1 MRIGIF
7 SDVHGNIH
15 ALRQVYAFYDQQQI
29 DSYICL
35 GDVVGYGPD
44 PNLCVTL
51 VRERVQ
57 HCIMGNHD
65 AAVGGQMDYA
75 YYYDAVR
82 TALDHHSS
90 QLSAENMLWLRSL
103 PYQVIDDNRCYS
115 HGSPIN
121 PQAFDYVFNL
131 SQAHGLLRHWDSLSD
146 ITFIGHSHLTKSYVL
161 RVSPE
166 GRTAREIPA
175 DRLVLE
181 PGRKYVCTVGSVG
194 QPRDNDARAC
204 CTIFDTSDL
213 SLTWFRLDY
222 DVSEAAAAIFSQ
234 ENLSANFGKRL
245 FLGI

>member
-15 ALRQVYAFYDQQQI
+15 ALHQVYAFYDQQNI
-29 DSYICL
+29 DSYVCL
-35 GDVVGYGPD
+35 GDVVGYGSD
-44 PNLCVTL
+44 PNLCVTM
-51 VRERVQ
+51 VRERVK

-75 YYYDAVR
+75 YYYDAAR

-90 QLSAENMLWLRSL
+90 QLSPENMQWLRAL

-121 PQAFDYVFNL
+121 PQAFDYVFNM
-131 SQAHGLLRHWDSLSD
+131 SQANGLLRHWGSLSQ

-161 RVSPE
+161 QVSPS
-166 GRTAREIPA
+166 GRSARELPSERI
-175 DRLVLE
+175 VVE
-181 PGRKYVCTVGSVG
+181 PDQKYVCTVGSVG

-204 CTIFDTSDL
+204 CTIFDTADN
-213 SLTWFRLDY
+213 SLTWHRLDY
-222 DVSEAAAAIFSQ
+222 DIVSAASAIFEQ
-234 ENLSANFGKRL
+234 NKLSADFGKRL
-245 FLGI
+245 FIGI